1 MPSNVLYPTFKE
13 ALLKGSIDLDS
24 STVYVTLV
32 SSSYTYSATDEFYST
47 SITAYQVGNTG
58 TLINKSFTT
67 GTLSGS
73 AITFPLVAEGDTV
86 EHVIVFQSGT
96 VGVSDYVVAHYDT
109 GTIGGINITTNGSDI
124 EVLWNSSGLFSL

>member
-58 TLINKSFTT
+58 TLINKSF
-67 GTLSGS
+67 
-73 AITFPLVAEGDTV
+73 
-86 EHVIVFQSGT
+86 
-96 VGVSDYVVAHYDT
+96 
-109 GTIGGINITTNGSDI
+109 INITTNGSDI